1 MLTEGRL
8 ILEFTFD
15 DLMRIRMW
23 HFAAQQHC
31 ELIPRG
37 IIASLQVTNAFKS
50 FQHFTHILV
59 ILTFSLSQYS
69 FQCFDAV
76 GLQSASSGLS
86 NTIPAPAMCSEIG
99 KLTDWC
105 NGQAA

>member
-23 HFAAQQHC
+23 HFAARQHC

-37 IIASLQVTNAFKS
+37 IITGLQVLKFILIFSNILQIFGFSNALLFRDVNFVFFPKIDYRFEKIDFFS
-50 FQHFTHILV
+50 IIEFV
-59 ILTFSLSQYS
+59 CCSLS
-69 FQCFDAV
+69 
-76 GLQSASSGLS
+76 
-86 NTIPAPAMCSEIG
+86 T
-99 KLTDWC
+99 
-105 NGQAA
+105 AAI

>member
-23 HFAAQQHC
+23 HFAARQHC

-37 IIASLQVTNAFKS
+37 IIAGLQVTAIGSYFNSRNSAAFSVCK
-50 FQHFTHILV
+50 T
-59 ILTFSLSQYS
+59 
-69 FQCFDAV
+69 
-76 GLQSASSGLS
+76 LQRYG
-86 NTIPAPAMCSEIG
+86 
-99 KLTDWC
+99 
-105 NGQAA
+105 NGNGNGRCEFI